1 MKVNKIVYVRERER
15 ERERDL
21 SFGGRRAA
29 EITHVDFTALSVHHD
44 GNGVAFLIVEPAN
57 KLDDL
62 AVPITGT
69 VAHVDAGDV
78 HSANGQGLQLVESTG
93 GGSDGAHQLSPSG
106 APEPV
111 LFELRLS
118 DGVHFDG
125 TRRHRV
131 LLLTRYYGAF
141 AVIGDKEWRRWVEIW
156 GGGGG
161 SDWDKREAAIVGG
174 GGFREVRIALFGVG
188 VGGESEVGCGCM
200 VEEVERL
207 RHGVSCFNPE
217 MWNQRE
223 R

>member
-1 MKVNKIVYVRERER
+1 MTKIEIMR

-44 GNGVAFLIVEPAN
+44 GNGIAFLFVEPAN
-57 KLDDL
+57 VLDDL

-93 GGSDGAHQLSPSG
+93 GGSDGAHQLGPSG

-118 DGVHFDG
+118 DGVHFYG
-125 TRRHRV
+125 TRSHWV
-131 LLLTRYYGAF
+131 LLLTREYGAI
-141 AVIGDKEWRRWVEIW
+141 AVIGDKEWGR
-156 GGGGG
+156 
-161 SDWDKREAAIVGG
+161 
-174 GGFREVRIALFGVG
+174 
-188 VGGESEVGCGCM
+188 
-200 VEEVERL
+200 
-207 RHGVSCFNPE
+207 
-217 MWNQRE
+217 
-223 R
+223 